1 MAART
6 KISEQVEALQFGVT
20 SYEVQARAVF
30 EEAQRAAA
38 LIPVTEFE
46 DVLKA
51 APEMEYHHRYV
62 QSILTWVW
70 YEVNENDVELECL
83 PEILQGFYKA
93 FEEPFARYW
102 LQ

>member
-6 KISEQVEALQFGVT
+6 KISEQIDVLKFGVT
-20 SYEVQARAVF
+20 SYEVRAKAVYD
-30 EEAQRAAA
+30 EAKRAAA
-38 LIPVTEFE
+38 LIPMMEFE
-46 DVLKA
+46 DVFKA

-70 YEVNENDVELECL
+70 YEVNENGVPMEHL
-83 PEILQGFYKA
+83 PDALQGFYKV

-102 LQ
+102 A

>member
-6 KISEQVEALQFGVT
+6 KISEQVDALKFGVT
-20 SYEVQARAVF
+20 SYEVQAKAVYD
-30 EEAQRAAA
+30 EAQRAAA
-38 LIPVTEFE
+38 LIPMPEFE
-46 DVLKA
+46 DVFKA

-70 YEVNENDVELECL
+70 YEVNENGVALEHL
-83 PEILQGFYKA
+83 PDPLQGFYKA

-102 LQ
+102 M